1 VKIKEPKMFDKGYKS
16 ESTWLAYEEREA
28 LVKLQSSLS
37 TPLQTPSI
45 SKLIRLAVV
54 AMLRNV
60 AQGVNP
66 QEMISSQG
74 SQNEG
79 VQR

>member
-1 VKIKEPKMFDKGYKS
+1 MLDKGYKS
-16 ESTWLAYEEREA
+16 ESTWLAYDEREA
-28 LVKLQSSLS
+28 LVKLQNQLS

-66 QEMISSQG
+66 HEMISSQG
-74 SQNEG
+74 SQSEG
-79 VQR
+79 VQQ

>member
-1 VKIKEPKMFDKGYKS
+1 MFEKGYKS
-16 ESTWLAYEEREA
+16 ESTWLAYDEREA
-28 LVKLQSSLS
+28 LVKLQNQLS